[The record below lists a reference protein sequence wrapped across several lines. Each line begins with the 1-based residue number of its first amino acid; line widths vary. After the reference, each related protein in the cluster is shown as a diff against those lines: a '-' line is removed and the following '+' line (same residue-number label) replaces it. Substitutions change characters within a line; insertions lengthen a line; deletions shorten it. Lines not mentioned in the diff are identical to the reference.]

1 MISFSKITRDPYR
14 ILLHETARSG
24 NLHPAIEDILFKGA
38 RALIIVDHIDAFV
51 LCQRA
56 ETVVPLHAVSPVG
69 LRGLV
74 AAMKIF
80 AEAQAAP
87 NRLQTAIYRR
97 R

>member
-1 MISFSKITRDPYR
+1 MRP
-14 ILLHETARSG
+14 G

-38 RALIIVDHIDAFV
+38 RAPIISIDHIDALV
-51 LCQRA
+51 LRQRA
-56 ETVVPLHAVSPVG
+56 ETVVPLYAAGPVG
-69 LRGLV
+69 LRGLM